1 MVEIRGNVDPGAT
14 AGGLERTLP
23 REAYVSE
30 AFHELERERIFRA
43 EWLCVGREEAL
54 ERPGEF
60 LVVEPI
66 GERLIVVRGK
76 DGRLRAF
83 HDVCR
88 HRGSR
93 LVLDDPPPCDRPR
106 PAGRF
111 RGSIVCPYHAW
122 TYGLDG
128 RLRNAPFLD
137 ERHGLRKE
145 DLSLYEVPLDVWGG
159 FVFVHLGGH
168 PTRSLAEQL
177 GPIPA
182 RIARYPLARLRTA
195 RRLSY
200 EVAANWKVIVEN
212 YNECYHCGPVHPEL
226 CELVPAFK
234 ERGGAGLDWE
244 RGVPHRRGAWT
255 FTFTGTSARRP
266 FPELAPEERDRHKG
280 ELIYPNLMVSLSPD
294 HVAAFA
300 LWPEGP
306 TRTRIDCDFLFEP
319 EEMRS
324 PGFDPSDAVGFWDLV
339 NRQDWRICEAVQA
352 GMSARPFRFGYYA
365 PMEDLSLDIRRYVG
379 ERIPELGGAGQ
390 RGERTDRPG

>member
-128 RLRNAPFLD
+128 RLLGAPRFAD
-137 ERHGLRKE
+137 
-145 DLSLYEVPLDVWGG
+145 VPGFDRSSYPLIPARVAEWRG
-159 FVFVHLGGH
+159 FVFANPSGEA
-168 PTRSLAEQL
+168 PDLAEWVGNL
-177 GPIPA
+177 EELVAPWEPE
-182 RIARYPLARLRTA
+182 RLETMASCAYTVR
-195 RRLSY
+195 
-200 EVAANWKVIVEN
+200 ANWKVIVEN
-212 YNECYHCGPVHPEL
+212 YHECYHCSSIHPAL
-226 CELVPAFK
+226 CRVTPPDSGENFPHTGRWV
-234 ERGGAGLDWE
+234 GG
-244 RGVPHRRGAWT
+244 
-255 FTFTGTSARRP
+255 SM
-266 FPELAPEERDRHKG
+266 ELAEGAETMSDRKS
-280 ELIYPNLMVSLSPD
+280 V
-294 HVAAFA
+294 V
-300 LWPEGP
+300 
-306 TRTRIDCDFLFEP
+306 
-319 EEMRS
+319 
-324 PGFDPSDAVGFWDLV
+324 
-339 NRQDWRICEAVQA
+339 
-352 GMSARPFRFGYYA
+352 
-365 PMEDLSLDIRRYVG
+365 
-379 ERIPELGGAGQ
+379 
-390 RGERTDRPG
+390 

>member
-1 MVEIRGNVDPGAT
+1 MDPGAT

-43 EWLCVGREEAL
+43 EWLCAGRVEVL

-93 LVLDDPPPCDRPR
+93 LVLDEPPPLRDRPR

-159 FVFVHLGGH
+159 FVFVHLGGR
-168 PTRSLAEQL
+168 PTRSLAQQL
-177 GPIPA
+177 GPIPLALGRIGASVDFFGPSLALLSMVGIDVWQWTPFMLLLMLAGLESLPPEPFEAA
-182 RIARYPLARLRTA
+182 R
-195 RRLSY
+195 
-200 EVAANWKVIVEN
+200 VD
-212 YNECYHCGPVHPEL
+212 
-226 CELVPAFK
+226 
-234 ERGGAGLDWE
+234 GAGPW
-244 RGVPHRRGAWT
+244 
-255 FTFTGTSARRP
+255 FTFTRVTLPLLRPVIAVAVLIRALDAFKVFEYVFAITRGGPGTATETLQYQVYRTGFQFFRLGEAAAMAFVLVAIVLAIVVILYRR
-266 FPELAPEERDRHKG
+266 
-280 ELIYPNLMVSLSPD
+280 
-294 HVAAFA
+294 
-300 LWPEGP
+300 
-306 TRTRIDCDFLFEP
+306 
-319 EEMRS
+319 
-324 PGFDPSDAVGFWDLV
+324 LV
-339 NRQDWRICEAVQA
+339 LR
-352 GMSARPFRFGYYA
+352 
-365 PMEDLSLDIRRYVG
+365 
-379 ERIPELGGAGQ
+379 
-390 RGERTDRPG
+390 

>member
-1 MVEIRGNVDPGAT
+1 VDPGAT

-43 EWLCVGREEAL
+43 EWLCAGRVEVL

-93 LVLDDPPPCDRPR
+93 LVLDEPPPLRDRPR

-159 FVFVHLGGH
+159 FVFVHLGGR
-168 PTRSLAEQL
+168 PTRSLAQQL

-244 RGVPHRRGAWT
+244 RGVPHRPGAWT

-280 ELIYPNLMVSLSPD
+280 ELIYPNLMLSLSPD
-294 HVAAFA
+294 HVAAFT

-306 TRTRIDCDFLFEP
+306 GRTRIDCDFLFEP
-319 EEMRS
+319 EEMRG

-379 ERIPELGGAGQ
+379 ERIPELGGPGQ